1 MWKCYKKLR
10 KNGSVKLLKIEQI
23 IKTTWRV
30 LNTVFRA
37 LEQLDPDD
45 EGEGDSTRMSNMV
58 VYVVNNTTTK
68 LRHAVSVRA
77 AIVVKNTTNF
87 EHKYY

>member
-1 MWKCYKKLR
+1 M
-10 KNGSVKLLKIEQI
+10 
-23 IKTTWRV
+23 
-30 LNTVFRA
+30 

-45 EGEGDSTRMSNMV
+45 EGEGGLTRMSNLV
-58 VYVVNNTTTK
+58 VYVVNITTIK
-68 LRHAVSVRA
+68 LRYAVSVRS